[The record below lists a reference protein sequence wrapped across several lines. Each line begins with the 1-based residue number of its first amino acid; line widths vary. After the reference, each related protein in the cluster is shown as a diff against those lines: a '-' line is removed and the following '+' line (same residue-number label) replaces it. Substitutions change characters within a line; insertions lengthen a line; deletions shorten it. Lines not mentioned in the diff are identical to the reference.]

1 MLLANMVEQDTSSPS
16 PEDLLKL
23 KDKISEQWQQLPIA
37 HQETMM
43 LVLLGQML
51 EGERGAW
58 MLSAIELLWKTHS
71 SPSDKL
77 LPIPFISQ
85 ADLVHTN
92 LTPEEI
98 AQLDDD
104 DLKHITHEMLRHYT
118 NDVFWEELEFVARF
132 WLEGKRKTNT

>member
-1 MLLANMVEQDTSSPS
+1 MLPSSMAEQDTSSPN
-16 PEDLLKL
+16 PEKLLQL
-23 KDKISEQWQQLPIA
+23 KDKIRGQWQQLPVA
-37 HQETMM
+37 HQETML

-58 MLSAIELLWKTHS
+58 MLSAIELLWKTN
-71 SPSDKL
+71 SPPAEQL
-77 LPIPFISQ
+77 LPIPYLSH
-85 ADLVHTN
+85 ADLQQTN

-98 AQLDDD
+98 AQLDND
-104 DLKHITHEMLRHYT
+104 DLKHITYEMMRHYA

>member
-58 MLSAIELLWKTHS
+58 ILAAIELLWKTHS
-71 SPSDKL
+71 PPAEQL
-77 LPIPFISQ
+77 LPIPHLSY
-85 ADLVHTN
+85 ADLQQTN

-104 DLKHITHEMLRHYT
+104 DLKHITHEMLRHYA